1 MGKILHDLVYMVQS
15 AMASPNGQAQMDEK
29 NLFADIPETLDKELF
44 DTLATGNDCHIERI
58 VSRGQSS
65 PAQGWYVQA
74 SDEWVILLRG
84 AAVIAYPDGS
94 EVTLCEG
101 DYLHIP
107 AHCKHCVQW
116 TDPNRATVWLA
127 IHYAAVRQP

>member
-1 MGKILHDLVYMVQS
+1 
-15 AMASPNGQAQMDEK
+15 MDDQ
-29 NLFADIPETLDKELF
+29 NLFADIPETLDKERF
-44 DTLATGNDCHIERI
+44 DTLATGNDVRIERI

-65 PAQGWYVQA
+65 PAQGWYDQI

-84 AAVIAYPDGS
+84 EAVIAYPDGR

-107 AHCKHCVQW
+107 AHCKHRVQW

-127 IHYAAVRQP
+127 IHYAAVMQP